1 MTATPT
7 CTETLERA
15 ADTPLTAP
23 ADFASV
29 YRIHHRAVFLYL
41 CRRLGNEH
49 AAEDVTA
56 EVFVTAMRKWRQ
68 ARRSGAP
75 VRAWLYRIA
84 SYKAGHWVRTNR
96 RRIARE
102 AQARH
107 ESQADA
113 SDMDSERIQA
123 ALLALHTRHQHVL
136 SLFYFADL
144 SVEQIAQVERT
155 AVGTVKSRLARARE
169 AMREE
174 LSRRSSSDAA

>member
-7 CTETLERA
+7 CTEALEHTADA
-15 ADTPLTAP
+15 AHEPR

-29 YRIHHRAVFLYL
+29 YRAHHRAVFLYL
-41 CRRLGNEH
+41 CRRLGDAH
-49 AAEDVTA
+49 AAEDVAA
-56 EVFVTAMRKWRQ
+56 EVFVTAMQKWRRAQ
-68 ARRSGAP
+68 CGGAP

-84 SYKAGHWVRTNR
+84 SFKAGHWVRANR
-96 RRIARE
+96 RRLARE
-102 AQARH
+102 AQAIRAG
-107 ESQADA
+107 QAAA
-113 SDMDSERIQA
+113 SATDSERIQA
-123 ALLALHTRHQHVL
+123 ALLVLPARHQHVL

-169 AMREE
+169 AMRQE